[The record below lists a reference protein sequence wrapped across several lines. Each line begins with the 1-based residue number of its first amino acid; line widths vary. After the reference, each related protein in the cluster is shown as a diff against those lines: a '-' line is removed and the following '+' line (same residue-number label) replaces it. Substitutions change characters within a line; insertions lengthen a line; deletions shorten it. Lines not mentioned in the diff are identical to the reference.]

1 MADRRW
7 HFTPETAALCWIFL
21 GVGAVLLV
29 SSILTLT
36 GTEGRAP
43 VPAVVAAVA
52 AVALIVLSAV
62 GLVRPKLRGR

>member
-7 HFTPETAALCWIFL
+7 HFIPATASQCWLFL

-43 VPAVVAAVA
+43 VPAVIAAVA

-62 GLVRPKLRGR
+62 GLGRPKLRGR

>member
-7 HFTPETAALCWIFL
+7 HFIPATASLCWLFL
-21 GVGAVLLV
+21 GVGTVLLV

-43 VPAVVAAVA
+43 VPAVIAAVA

-62 GLVRPKLRGR
+62 GLARPKLRGR

>member
-7 HFTPETAALCWIFL
+7 HFIPATVSQCWLFL

-43 VPAVVAAVA
+43 VPTVIAAVA

-62 GLVRPKLRGR
+62 GLARPKPRGR